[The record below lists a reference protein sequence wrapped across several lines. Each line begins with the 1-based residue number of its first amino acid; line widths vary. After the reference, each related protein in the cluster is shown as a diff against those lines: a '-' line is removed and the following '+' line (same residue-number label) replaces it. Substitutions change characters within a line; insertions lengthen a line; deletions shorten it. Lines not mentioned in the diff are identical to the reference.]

1 MTVDSVLDALKKLKE
16 ISKVSPDEFFSDW
29 KLHASALW
37 YFYTLIQG
45 LLDLTGKLIVKKGF
59 RQPTSYADYIYVLG
73 ENGII
78 PKDKIKNFVKMA
90 KFRNVLA
97 HTYSSINL
105 VLIFEFLKKNL
116 CDVEEFPRILVKELR
131 EG

>member
-1 MTVDSVLDALKKLKE
+1 
-16 ISKVSPDEFFSDW
+16 
-29 KLHASALW
+29 
-37 YFYTLIQG
+37 
-45 LLDLTGKLIVKKGF
+45 
-59 RQPTSYADYIYVLG
+59 
-73 ENGII
+73 
-78 PKDKIKNFVKMA
+78 MA

-97 HTYSSINL
+97 HAYSSINL